1 MSFFFF
7 TEIFFCWKKPYLVK
21 TSSKID
27 VLRFWFLA
35 LKKHISYCVELRNN
49 SSLRPLFGEGNGNP
63 LQYSSWE
70 NSMDRGI
77 WQATIHGIAKEL
89 DRTEPLTPTHKAFI
103 VCMSKLRLTKLC
115 DLLKV
120 THLVSADIRNHILL
134 LLVSYLFSKQ

>member
-1 MSFFFF
+1 
-7 TEIFFCWKKPYLVK
+7 
-21 TSSKID
+21 
-27 VLRFWFLA
+27 
-35 LKKHISYCVELRNN
+35 
-49 SSLRPLFGEGNGNP
+49 
-63 LQYSSWE
+63 
-70 NSMDRGI
+70 MDRGI